1 MATQEI
7 TTANFREAVEK
18 DGILFVDWWA
28 SWCGPCKAFAPIYDE
43 VAAKHPD
50 IVFGKVD
57 TEAEPQLAGEFEIR
71 AIPTLMVFR
80 ERVLLFSQAGALPR
94 EALEDLVRQVK
105 ALDMDKVR
113 TEIAK
118 PGGSPTQSLAKA

>member
-28 SWCGPCKAFAPIYDE
+28 SWCGPCKAFAPVYDD

-57 TEAEPQLAGEFEIR
+57 TEAEPALASEFEIR

-105 ALDMDKVR
+105 ALDMEKVR
-113 TEIAK
+113 AEIAK
-118 PGGSPTQSLAKA
+118 QSGGPIQAKA

>member
-7 TTANFREAVEK
+7 TTSNFREAVEK

-28 SWCGPCKAFAPIYDE
+28 SWCGPCKAFAPIYDD
-43 VAAKHPD
+43 VAAQHPD

-57 TEAEPQLAGEFEIR
+57 TEAEPALAGEFEIR

-80 ERVLLFSQAGALPR
+80 ERVLLFSQAGALPK

-105 ALDMDKVR
+105 ALDMEKVR
-113 TEIAK
+113 SEIAK
-118 PGGSPTQSLAKA
+118 QGGSPIQAKA

>member
-1 MATQEI
+1 MAIQEI
-7 TTANFREAVEK
+7 TTSNFREAVEK

-80 ERVLLFSQAGALPR
+80 ERVLLFSQAGAIPKD
-94 EALEDLVRQVK
+94 ALEDLVRQVR

-113 TEIAK
+113 AEIAK
-118 PGGSPTQSLAKA
+118 QSGGPTPAKA